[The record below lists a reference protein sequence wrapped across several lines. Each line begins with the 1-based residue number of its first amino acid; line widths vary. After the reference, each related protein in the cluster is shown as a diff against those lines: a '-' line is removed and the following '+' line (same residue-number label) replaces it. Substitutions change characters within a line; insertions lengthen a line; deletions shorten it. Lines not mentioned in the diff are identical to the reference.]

1 MTDTALKPINTPV
14 FSYWEALYRSFYSKR
29 LYVDVGKRWRG
40 FGVLYLLLAVAIF
53 IMPLS
58 MRVASV
64 MKQDFNQQIME
75 PLLQMPTLYVQNG
88 EISID
93 KPVPYLVT
101 NKQGQVTLIVDPSDT
116 ITQFNEK
123 YPYLHILIN
132 KRTIAFRVPSLKLFH
147 QTQSPPNGGKPIIQT
162 LSPELNQVFD
172 GKKFI
177 ENSTIPT
184 TLWATQWMI
193 YPLVTMALYSILFVI
208 FPVMAFMGQIFSN
221 VFFHFQLG
229 YKQACRLLI
238 VSSTPMI
245 LILLVCLFIDK
256 MFSGMG
262 AVLMGLLIAY
272 YCFALY
278 SLKSESQQV
287 VNL

>member
-1 MTDTALKPINTPV
+1 MTDTALKPINAPV
-14 FSYWEALYRSFYSKR
+14 FSYWSALYRSFYSR
-29 LYVDVGKRWRG
+29 QLYVDVGKRWRG
-40 FGVLYLLLAVAIF
+40 FGFLYLLLAIAIF
-53 IMPLS
+53 VIPLS
-58 MRVASV
+58 VRVAGV
-64 MKQDFNQQIME
+64 LKQDFNHQIID

-93 KPVPYLVT
+93 KPVPYMVT
-101 NKQGQVTLIVDPSDT
+101 NRAGQITLIVDPSDT

-123 YPYLHILIN
+123 YPHLHILIN
-132 KRTIAFRVPSLKLFH
+132 KRTIAFRVPSLQLFH
-147 QTQSPPNGGKPIIQT
+147 QAEPPPNGGKPIIQS
-162 LSPELNQVFD
+162 LGPGLNQVFD
-172 GKKFI
+172 GKTFI
-177 ENSTIPT
+177 ESSTIPT
-184 TLWATQWMI
+184 TLWATQLMI
-193 YPLVTMALYSILFVI
+193 YPLVTIALYSMLFII

-221 VFFHFQLG
+221 VFYHFQIS

-238 VSSTPMI
+238 VSATPMI

-256 MFSGMG
+256 VFSGMG
-262 AVLMGLLIAY
+262 AVLLGLLIAY

>member
-1 MTDTALKPINTPV
+1 MIDTALKPIDTPV
-14 FSYWEALYRSFYSKR
+14 FSYWAALYRSFYSKR

-40 FGVLYLLLAVAIF
+40 FGFLYLLLVVAIF
-53 IMPLS
+53 IIPLS
-58 MRVASV
+58 IRITTVL
-64 MKQDFNQQIME
+64 KQDFNQQIIE

-101 NKQGQVTLIVDPSDT
+101 NRQGQVTLIVDPSDT
-116 ITQFNEK
+116 ITQFSEK
-123 YPYLHILIN
+123 YPHLHILIN
-132 KRTIAFRVPSLKLFH
+132 KRTIAFRVPSLQLFY
-147 QTQSPPNGGKPIIQT
+147 QTQPPPNGGKPIIQT
-162 LSPELNQVFD
+162 LGPELNQVFD

-177 ENSTIPT
+177 ESSTIPT
-184 TLWATQWMI
+184 TLWATQLMI

-221 VFFHFQLG
+221 VFFHFQIS

-238 VSSTPMI
+238 VSATPMI

-256 MFSGMG
+256 VFSGMG

-278 SLKSESQQV
+278 SLKSESRQV